1 MEHTSIDDVEVQN
14 NPLGVHSERRPVSD
28 ALGTDDF
35 AMNFFRLEPG
45 DSFSGGLHTH
55 HDQEEVFYVEEG
67 EATFTVG
74 REGDEQITVES
85 RELVR
90 FEPGEFQQGTN
101 TGERDLIGWALGAP
115 NSKHDWDELES
126 IVYCRDCES
135 ETGHGL
141 SLTDAGAFELTC
153 LECSNSFVS

>member
-1 MEHTSIDDVEVQN
+1 MDHTSIDDVGIQN

-28 ALGTDDF
+28 ALDTSDF
-35 AMNFFRLEPG
+35 AMNFFRLQPG
-45 DSFSGGLHTH
+45 ESFSGGLHTH

-74 REGDEQITVES
+74 RDGDTEAVVS
-85 RELVR
+85 GGELIR

-101 TGERDLIGWALGAP
+101 TGDDELVGWALGAP
-115 NSKHDWDELES
+115 KSKHDWDEIES
-126 IVYCRDCES
+126 IVYCQECEE

-141 SLTDAGAFELTC
+141 SLTDAGRFELTC
-153 LECSNSFVS
+153 MECDNSFTS